1 MSVNTLEVRQF
12 LCNAPWDA
20 VEEAIH
26 EQGLVFNTRSLVDI
40 GFDPCDEIGSAVE
53 RAMQVCNYNGLR
65 LNDHFKP
72 IYVSDNDTHTVRK
85 EWKLSRLAYMLV
97 MLNGAS
103 DNPMA
108 GRLQYEVLK
117 VYMQKT
123 DED

>member
-12 LCNAPWDA
+12 LANAPWDA

-26 EQGLVFNTRSLVDI
+26 EQSLMYTTRSLVDI
-40 GFDPCDEIGSAVE
+40 GFDPCEEICSAVE
-53 RAMQVCNYNGLR
+53 RAMQVCNYNGLP
-65 LNDHFKP
+65 LIDHFKP
-72 IYVSDNDTHTVRK
+72 IYVSDNDAHTVHK

-103 DNPMA
+103 NNPMA

-117 VYMQKT
+117 VYLQKS